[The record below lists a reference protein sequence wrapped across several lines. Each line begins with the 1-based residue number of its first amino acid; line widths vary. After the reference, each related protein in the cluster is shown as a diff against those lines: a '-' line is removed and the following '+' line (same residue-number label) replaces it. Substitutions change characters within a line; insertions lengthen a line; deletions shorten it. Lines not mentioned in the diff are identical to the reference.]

1 MSEEMKVNPA
11 PEDEESEVPEEERLD
26 PVIEEI
32 LAQYRAEM
40 EELYENR
47 RRRAIARAGMTDEE
61 LAASLVGDL
70 EAVRADAE
78 AIGMEI
84 VTLPGDGEDGDYDG
98 DESED

>member
-1 MSEEMKVNPA
+1 MSDEMKIHPA
-11 PEDEESEVPEEERLD
+11 PEDEETEVPEDERFD

-32 LAQYRAEM
+32 LAGYRAQM

-61 LAASLVGDL
+61 LVASLVGDL

-84 VTLPGDGEDGDYDG
+84 VTLPEDGEGDGEE
-98 DESED
+98 DEDE

>member
-1 MSEEMKVNPA
+1 MSEEERIHPA
-11 PEDEESEVPEEERLD
+11 PEDEETEETEVELD

-32 LAQYRAEM
+32 LAGYRAQM

-61 LAASLVGDL
+61 LIASMVGDL

-78 AIGMEI
+78 AIGMDI
-84 VTLPGDGEDGDYDG
+84 VTLPEDGEGDGDSEEDGDA
-98 DESED
+98 